1 MPSQPAS
8 TQSPLPKPA
17 VVPAASLDRGEH
29 RSFLADVVIDHG
41 PRDILNRMFLAAD
54 TQLRAAGVRLTFGS
68 LEELIAVNRENRANW
83 SPLLPLFDPELNDI
97 DEKDAFILFARTPS
111 GKVAATVGAR
121 RYDLADGTLADK
133 IESLKL
139 FYSDPAKSALEGEE
153 IRVSSPVA
161 RGTRG
166 TAVFSGAAWSHPDWR
181 GARLID
187 PMAPIGRGV
196 SLTKWYPDLTF
207 SFMVPELV
215 KNGTAKRWRMNVDWE
230 ITMINTP
237 VKRGGTINAA
247 LSWTNPTFMEQH
259 FVDVVASRP
268 GRADAQVDVG
278 VVQRTAEQ

>member
-1 MPSQPAS
+1 MAREQS
-8 TQSPLPKPA
+8 TSA
-17 VVPAASLDRGEH
+17 PAAVRSISLDRGSQ
-29 RSFLADVVIDHG
+29 RSFLSNVVIDHG

-68 LEELIAVNRENRANW
+68 LEELVAVNKANRANW
-83 SPLLPLFDPELNDI
+83 SPLLPLFDPAVNDI
-97 DEKDAFILFARTPS
+97 AEDDAFALFARTPS
-111 GKVAATVGAR
+111 GQVAATVAAR
-121 RYDLADGTLADK
+121 RYDLEDGTLADK
-133 IESLKL
+133 IESLRL
-139 FYSDPAKSALEGEE
+139 FYSDPTKSALEGEE

-166 TAVFSGAAWSHPDWR
+166 VAVFAGAAWSHPDWR

-207 SFMVPELV
+207 SFMVPDLV

-247 LSWTNPTFMEQH
+247 LSWTNPTLMQEH
-259 FVDVVASRP
+259 FVDVVSSRS

-278 VVQRTAEQ
+278 VVNRAAEQ